1 MYILFFQVK
10 FLVGE
15 AHIGGRGNVQTMHAD
30 SVIFLEELIEKLFDE
45 TKTVALFSGT
55 VRIAFDAHFSLHRH
69 ERLRSLDREKSSI
82 ISFNITGNVP
92 DTRKKDR
99 KLLVTHS
106 SDALDRSLLVMR
118 EGDADLESMC
128 VEAFSILQVIMGE
141 KPMDSLNEGLLRRS
155 RAKQRRVMRSK
166 KAVSEIGLILDLIHF
181 GVQFPVVV
189 DELYFHLCK
198 QLNGNQD
205 PDALVIGWL
214 LFAVYIHA
222 ISPSAETLP
231 HVKNF
236 IVSSLQSTGSVT
248 GKEAIQGHNTDTDSL
263 LPRDIVTYCL
273 TYLDAAWQ
281 YKERIPFLPWHS
293 LNGDMVNYILQG
305 NHVEVEV
312 FLMNGSILRLD
323 FKFGQMVCPFSII
336 DALYSRLYGH
346 LYESHALLMEEA
358 LNQFERQLLSTSSET
373 SKGEGTRKTRRELAA
388 MAFFRGFQ
396 LCRIDFEDFL
406 EGELFTDT
414 SFLSRFM
421 NGCMCRPKRIELQQT
436 VATAGAVF
444 LRLVGA
450 RSSMG
455 RSDEE
460 LLPLLRDRG
469 GH

>member
-1 MYILFFQVK
+1 
-10 FLVGE
+10 
-15 AHIGGRGNVQTMHAD
+15 
-30 SVIFLEELIEKLFDE
+30 
-45 TKTVALFSGT
+45 
-55 VRIAFDAHFSLHRH
+55 
-69 ERLRSLDREKSSI
+69 
-82 ISFNITGNVP
+82 
-92 DTRKKDR
+92 
-99 KLLVTHS
+99 
-106 SDALDRSLLVMR
+106 
-118 EGDADLESMC
+118 
-128 VEAFSILQVIMGE
+128 
-141 KPMDSLNEGLLRRS
+141 
-155 RAKQRRVMRSK
+155 
-166 KAVSEIGLILDLIHF
+166 LIHF

-236 IVSSLQSTGSVT
+236 IVSSLQATGSVAD
-248 GKEAIQGHNTDTDSL
+248 KEAILGHNMDTDTDSL

-293 LNGDMVNYILQG
+293 LNGDMVNYILEG
-305 NHVEVEV
+305 NHIEVEV

-323 FKFGQMVCPFSII
+323 FKFGQMVCPLSII

-346 LYESHALLMEEA
+346 LYESHALLMEDA

-373 SKGEGTRKTRRELAA
+373 SKDEGTRKTRRELAA

-396 LCRIDFEDFL
+396 LCRIGFEDFL
-406 EGELFTDT
+406 EGGIFANT
-414 SFLSRFM
+414 SNYFLSRFIN
-421 NGCMCRPKRIELQQT
+421 NGCMSRSKRIELQQT
-436 VATAGAVF
+436 VVTAGAVF
-444 LRLVGA
+444 LRPVGA
-450 RSSMG
+450 RYSMG

-460 LLPLLRDRG
+460 LLPLLRDGRG
-469 GH
+469 H